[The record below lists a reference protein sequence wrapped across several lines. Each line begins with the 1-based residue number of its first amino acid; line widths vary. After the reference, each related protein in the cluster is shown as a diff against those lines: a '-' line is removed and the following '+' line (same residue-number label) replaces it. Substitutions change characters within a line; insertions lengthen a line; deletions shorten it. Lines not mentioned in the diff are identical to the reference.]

1 MPKIYLSPAYHKANN
16 CSLPGCYETAHNNS
30 YMDALEPFLRS
41 CGIDF
46 RRGPRRTPMSEED
59 GTTLMQQAVAESNA
73 YGADI
78 HYVSHTNA
86 SGNTV
91 GGGKVRGC
99 RPMIYKGSTRGEKL
113 AESMVKYRKE
123 VYPYAVQLN
132 RRTDLYELSAPAA
145 VSFYEEHVFH
155 DNPEDARWFHDHMTE
170 VARSACK
177 GFCEYF
183 GIPFVEPGGG
193 KGQSGSTVVV
203 PSPAAA
209 GKRVVIPFAD
219 GTAAQ
224 EFLTALK
231 KATVE

>member
-1 MPKIYLSPAYHKANN
+1 MPKIYLSPAYHKAND
-16 CSLPGCYETAHNNS
+16 CSIRGCYETAHNND
-30 YMDALEPFLRS
+30 YLDALEPFLRS

-46 RRGPRRTPMSEED
+46 LRGPRRIPMSDED
-59 GTTLMQQAVAESNA
+59 GDALMRKAVAESNG

-99 RPMIYKGSTRGEKL
+99 RPIIYKGSTRGEKL
-113 AESMVKYRKE
+113 AQSMVKYRRE

-155 DNPEDARWFHDHMTE
+155 DNPEDAKWFHENLTN
-170 VARSACK
+170 VARSAAK

-183 GIPFVEPGGG
+183 GIPFVEPGGV
-193 KGQSGSTVVV
+193 KAPPQTK
-203 PSPAAA
+203 PAVTAP
-209 GKRVVIPFAD
+209 GKRVVIPFSD
-219 GTAAQ
+219 GTRAQ
-224 EFLTALK
+224 EFLNALK
-231 KATVE
+231 SASIE